1 MKTSSRFVTRGRR
14 VSKQENAKGPPCVC
28 CTTRISSNGL
38 HPGARRDGGVVVV
51 FSLEEASD
59 QGSGGGGDVIAVRR
73 RFIDRSLLSTIDTRY
88 SEAPPRKLSPHLKYR
103 GISAPSRQHTTFPV
117 MRLKPPGPYQVMFEH
132 VRPNRGLS
140 QLRGPHTCVP
150 KDFEVK
156 VAYQ

>member
-1 MKTSSRFVTRGRR
+1 MKTSSRFATRGRR

-59 QGSGGGGDVIAVRR
+59 QGSGGGDVIAVRR